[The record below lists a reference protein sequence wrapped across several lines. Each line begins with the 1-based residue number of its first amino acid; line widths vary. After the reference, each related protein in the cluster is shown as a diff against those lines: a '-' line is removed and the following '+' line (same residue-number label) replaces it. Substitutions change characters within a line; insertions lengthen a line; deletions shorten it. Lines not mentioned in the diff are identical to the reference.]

1 MNKINI
7 LIIVIIVN
15 IFSLTNLFSAGIIR
29 GKITDKIQGLSLA
42 GASVSVSESRLG
54 SITNKNGEFTILNVP
69 VGSYELNVKYLGF
82 QSITTKVEVE
92 DNKTSFIKI
101 EMEPQSIM
109 KDEVVVIGDM
119 LKGQAKALN
128 QQKSNINITNIVSAD
143 QVGRFPDANIGDAM
157 KRMTG
162 ITVQYDQGEAR
173 FGLIRGTSPQLN
185 SITINGDRIPSAEGD
200 NRTIQLDLIPA
211 DMIKSVEINKAL
223 TADMDA
229 DAIGGS
235 INLVT
240 RDVVNKNTL
249 SITLGSGVNLL
260 SNKPILNGALSAGTR
275 LLDNKFGISFN
286 ASYNNH
292 IFGSDNI
299 EGAWLE
305 GPNGTAYLGNF
316 EVRQYDLIRTRQSIG
331 GGLDYKFN
339 NEHSINF
346 NFLYNHRNDWENRYR
361 LRLRYDKGDVITVN
375 NVKYKGLPDSTG
387 TVKNVEIIRQNKQ
400 GINNETNNHGSRL
413 EDQRTINIAFG
424 GENLLFSLIKV
435 NWQANWAKASEE
447 KPNERYISYRDKK
460 GVVKVNS
467 SNGNEPQFEII
478 TGNDLSKFSLYEL
491 YERNSYTEDKDFNGR
506 IDFQLPWLKGDY
518 NNSVKF
524 GARLRNKNKSRNND
538 YFKFSPIG
546 KEIATMN
553 LIKLHNATKDNFLA
567 GNYKAG
573 EFPDREFAGSLDL
586 FNPSLFNKTDA
597 KEEYVPSNFDA
608 KENIFAGYL
617 QLDQNIGDKLV
628 ILAGLRI
635 ENTSI
640 EYNANELIFDEDN
653 SQEPYKINP
662 TRGTKDY
669 LNILPQINLKYSFSD
684 NMIVRAAFTNAIAR
698 PNYYDLAPYRN
709 IVVADNELYEGNIS
723 LKPTKSLNLDLMI
736 DYYFES
742 IGIFSAGIFQKSLSD
757 YFYTN
762 ILQDYKDPISGNTF
776 DYYYRPE
783 NGAKATLF
791 GFEISFQRQL
801 DFLPG
806 ILKGLGIYA
815 NYTFTTSEGEG
826 LKIPGREQ
834 EKVTLPGT
842 AGNMINA
849 SISYEM
855 FGLNLRLSYN
865 YTSDYILE
873 FGASEFYDLYYDTQA
888 FLDFNGSYEI
898 INGLNIYTEI
908 NNITNQ
914 PLRIYQG
921 KGHSERTVQAEFYNL
936 RINAGIKYNLW

>member
-1 MNKINI
+1 MKQLYF
-7 LIIVIIVN
+7 LIAVMT
-15 IFSLTNLFSAGIIR
+15 FLTLSISETFAGGIIR
-29 GKITDKIQGLSLA
+29 GKITDKPEGLSLA
-42 GASVSVSESRLG
+42 GASITLSNSKLGAVS
-54 SITNKNGEFTILNVP
+54 NKNGDFTILNVP
-69 VGSYELNVKYLGF
+69 EGSYELAVKYLGY
-82 QSITTKVEVE
+82 QTNNLKINV
-92 DNKTSFIKI
+92 DNNKTSFVKI
-101 EMEPQSIM
+101 EMEPQSII
-109 KDEVVVIGDM
+109 KDEVVIIGDM
-119 LKGQAKALN
+119 LRGQAKALN
-128 QQKSNINITNIVSAD
+128 QQKSNVNITNIVSAD

-240 RDVVNKNTL
+240 RDVVNQNTL
-249 SITLGSGVNLL
+249 SITAGSGINLL
-260 SNKPILNGALSAGTR
+260 SNKPILNGAISAGTR
-275 LLDNKFGISFN
+275 LLDNKFGISLN
-286 ASYNNH
+286 ASYNNL

-305 GPNGTAYLGNF
+305 GPNGSAYLGNF

-339 NEHSINF
+339 NEHSVNF
-346 NFLYNHRNDWENRYR
+346 NVLYNHRNDWENRYR
-361 LRLRYDKGDVITVN
+361 LRLRYDKGDAVTVN

-413 EDQRTINIAFG
+413 EDQRTVNIAFG
-424 GENLLFSLIKV
+424 GENLLFNSLKI

-460 GVVKVNS
+460 GVLKVNS
-467 SNGNEPQFEII
+467 SNGREPQFEII

-491 YERNSYTEDKDFNGR
+491 YQRNSFTEDKDFNGK
-506 IDFQLPWLKGDY
+506 IDFEIPWLTGNF
-518 NNSVKF
+518 NNDVKF
-524 GARLRNKNKSRNND
+524 GVRLRSKNKNRNND
-538 YFKFSPIG
+538 YFKYSPIG
-546 KEIATMN
+546 TEIAIMN

-567 GNYKAG
+567 GNYIAG
-573 EFPDREFAGSLDL
+573 DFPDREFAGSLDL
-586 FNPSLFNKTDA
+586 NNSSLFKKTDA
-597 KEEYVPSNFDA
+597 KEEYIPANFVA

-617 QLDQNIGDKLV
+617 QLDQNIGDKFV
-628 ILAGLRI
+628 VLAGLRI

-640 EYNANELIFDEDN
+640 EYNANELIYDEDN
-653 SQEPYKINP
+653 DEEPYKINP
-662 TRGTKDY
+662 TKGTQNY
-669 LNILPQINLKYSFSD
+669 LNILPQINLKYSFTD
-684 NMIVRAAFTNAIAR
+684 NIIVRAAFTNSIAR

-709 IVVADNELYEGNIS
+709 IVVADNEIYEGNS
-723 LKPTKSLNLDLMI
+723 ALKPTKSVNIDLMA

-742 IGIFSAGIFQKSLSD
+742 IGILSAGIFQKSLSD

-762 ILQDYKDPISGNTF
+762 IVKDYNDAKSGTTY

-791 GFEISFQRQL
+791 GFELSFHRQL

-806 ILKGLGIYA
+806 FLKGFGVYA
-815 NYTFTTSEGEG
+815 NYTFTTSEAEG

-849 SISYEM
+849 SLSYEL
-855 FGLNLRLSYN
+855 FGLNLRISLN

-873 FGASEFYDLYYDTQA
+873 FGASEFYDLYYDKQT

-898 INGLNIYTEI
+898 IKGLNFYTEI

-914 PLRIYQG
+914 PLRVYQG

-936 RINAGIKYNLW
+936 RINAGIKYNL